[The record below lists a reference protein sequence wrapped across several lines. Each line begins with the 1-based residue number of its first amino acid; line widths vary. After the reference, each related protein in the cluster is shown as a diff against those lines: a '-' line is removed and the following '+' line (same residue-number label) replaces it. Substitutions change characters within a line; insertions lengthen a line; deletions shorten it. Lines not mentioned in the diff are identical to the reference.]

1 MRGKSRRLSGTWA
14 IPISTIRWGGVAS
27 RSTRSMTMEP
37 AVGRIRPEMTR
48 INVVLPAPLGPMTP
62 TASPRRTSSE
72 TSNSAW
78 KLP

>member
-1 MRGKSRRLSGTWA
+1 MA
-14 IPISTIRWGGVAS
+14 I
-27 RSTRSMTMEP
+27 EP

-48 INVVLPAPLGPMTP
+48 MSVVLPAPLGPMTL
-62 TASPRRTSSE
+62 TASPWRTSSD